1 MGALSC
7 VYALIPP
14 ERVTLSVNNTSR
26 SLRQCCG
33 PIVPFRPG
41 GAERSGFLVAS
52 TLDVMEVDHDL
63 RKFIVE
69 TAVAQRQGMLSSGC
83 EASGTRRALGAAKQG
98 KTVLTAGGRRPGRA

>member
-1 MGALSC
+1 
-7 VYALIPP
+7 
-14 ERVTLSVNNTSR
+14 
-26 SLRQCCG
+26 
-33 PIVPFRPG
+33 
-41 GAERSGFLVAS
+41 
-52 TLDVMEVDHDL
+52 MEVDHDL